1 MKIQSIVRKYMP
13 IKAKWPHWMLRY
25 AVKKRYQQVMGYKL
39 DLKKPRT
46 FNEKIQW
53 YKLFYDNPVVPTIT
67 NKYTFKEYIE
77 NKLGA
82 DKYTAKLYGHWCSV
96 EDMMNDWD
104 NLPNE
109 FVLKSNMSFNGYHM
123 IFVTNKNT
131 VSKEKISRDVSDWL
145 DVRNTMMNTCSCRFY
160 NSTPCII
167 AEEFLKQDGHVPNDY
182 KFYCFDGKPYY
193 TYVDVPHYED
203 GVSAISFYDMDWNF
217 IDVKYADYKSV
228 KIEKPQ
234 RFEEMLEIAKKL
246 SAGFPFVRVDF
257 FNIGEDI
264 YLSELT
270 FDSGDGHRKFTPASF
285 DEELGKQFR
294 LTRR

>member
-1 MKIQSIVRKYMP
+1 MKMRLIVRKYFP
-13 IKAKWPHWMLRY
+13 IKAKWPHFLLKY
-25 AVKKRYQQVMGYKL
+25 VVKKRYKTVMGYEL
-39 DLKKPRT
+39 DLDNPKT

-53 YKLFYDNPVVPTIT
+53 YKLYYDNPVVPTVT
-67 NKYTFKEYIE
+67 NKLTFKKYIE
-77 NKLGA
+77 DKLGS
-82 DKYTAKLYGHWCSV
+82 DKYTAKLYGHWYSV
-96 EDMMNDWD
+96 SDLKKEWD

-109 FVLKSNMSFNGYHM
+109 FVLKSNMSFGGNNL
-123 IFVTNKNT
+123 IFVSDKA
-131 VSKEKISRDVSDWL
+131 SAAKEKIFNDVSNWL
-145 DVRNTMMNTCSCRFY
+145 DVHNTMMNTCSCRFY
-160 NSTPCII
+160 NGTPCII
-167 AEEFLKQDGHVPNDY
+167 AEEFLKQDGHSPDDY
-182 KFYCFDGKPYY
+182 KFFCFDGMPYCA
-193 TYVDVPHYED
+193 YVATGHFEK
-203 GVSAISFYDMDWNF
+203 GGSAISFYDMDWNF